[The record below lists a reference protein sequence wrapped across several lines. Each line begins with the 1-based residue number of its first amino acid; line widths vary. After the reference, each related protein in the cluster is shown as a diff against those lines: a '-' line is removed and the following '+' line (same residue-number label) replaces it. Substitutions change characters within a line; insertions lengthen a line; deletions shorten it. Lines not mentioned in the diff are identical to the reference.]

1 MRFNNYELHNNTD
14 KRRKHHF
21 QPALAQTAPTAHHK
35 MDSWSFT
42 AFTKLPRIYDG
53 KGHTRA
59 HRQLRTS
66 GTDFMVQAP
75 SNTPQKRTQHLPQNW
90 QNKTPKAHQL
100 QERLMT
106 KYLDG
111 LPQDTKPLRS
121 CPGNRTTMINK
132 CQSRKIRGAQEEQQR
147 AQITI
152 LRHFWHHMIQIALT
166 IIHHDLLWPIREK
179 LLRTDRTVPLMPR
192 AEIEKKVTGGW
203 HWKKLHEVHFDNPSL
218 LPTYQYTL

>member
-1 MRFNNYELHNNTD
+1 MSQYVPLISLSALSTRTGTNGTD
-14 KRRKHHF
+14 S
-21 QPALAQTAPTAHHK
+21 APQNGLLILYSIH
-35 MDSWSFT
+35 
-42 AFTKLPRIYDG
+42 KLPRIYDG

-75 SNTPQKRTQHLPQNW
+75 SNTPQKRTQHLQQNW
-90 QNKTPKAHQL
+90 QNKTRKAHQL

-121 CPGNRTTMINK
+121 CAVNRTTMIFK
-132 CQSRKIRGAQEEQQR
+132 CQSRKVRGVQEEQQL

-166 IIHHDLLWPIREK
+166 TIHHDLLWPIREK
-179 LLRTDRTVPLMPR
+179 L
-192 AEIEKKVTGGW
+192 
-203 HWKKLHEVHFDNPSL
+203 
-218 LPTYQYTL
+218 